1 MGLYDDDNAKVTSGP
16 LKDSDGRL
24 IGDYVDAKMKSEKVD
39 QYLKERKDEK
49 SVLLMANSLKDS
61 CERLLET
68 YPNHKEVK
76 AWHKKAEGLIQ
87 KIAA

>member
-1 MGLYDDDNAKVTSGP
+1 MGLYDADNAKITSGP
-16 LKDSDGRL
+16 IKDCDGRIL
-24 IGDYVDAKMKSEKVD
+24 NDYNDAKMKSEKID

-49 SVLLMANSLKDS
+49 SVFLMANSLKDS

-76 AWHKKAEGLIQ
+76 TWHKKAQSLVQ